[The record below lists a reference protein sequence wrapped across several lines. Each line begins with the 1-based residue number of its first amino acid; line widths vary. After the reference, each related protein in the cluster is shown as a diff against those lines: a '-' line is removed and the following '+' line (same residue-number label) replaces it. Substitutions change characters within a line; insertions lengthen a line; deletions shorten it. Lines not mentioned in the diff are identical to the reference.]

1 VRVHQA
7 SPPVAEAVEPLDA
20 GTERAV
26 LPITIRTATGRGRT
40 LLSAFDSALF
50 LAGVADFNLI
60 RLSSV
65 IPQQAEI
72 TRTSERLPGG
82 HGDRLYCVYASAFAE
97 QPGDTAWA
105 GIGWVRDE
113 VGNGLFVEHHA
124 GSEETLLELIHL
136 SLEDMNAR
144 RGGQY
149 GPVEYATASA
159 HHDQVG
165 SPSCA
170 LVIAAYQTQDWG
182 VS

>member
-1 VRVHQA
+1 VKVHQA
-7 SPPVAEAVEPLDA
+7 SPPVTAVDLIAARAEE
-20 GTERAV
+20 AV
-26 LPITIRTATGRGRT
+26 LPITVRTATGRGRT

-65 IPQQAEI
+65 IPRQARI
-72 TRTSERLPGG
+72 TRTSERLSGG

-105 GIGWVRDE
+105 GVGWVRDE
-113 VGNGLFVEHHA
+113 EGNGLFVEHHA
-124 GSEETLLELIHL
+124 GSEESLLELIHL

-159 HHDQVG
+159 HHDKVG
-165 SPSCA
+165 SPACA
-170 LVIAAYQTQDWG
+170 LVVAAYQTQDWG
-182 VS
+182 LS